1 MQPLAETFPILSFLG
16 VLVQLG
22 GAIML
27 IGLFLMMRRFV
38 LRRAY
43 FTAWVGAWGAWA
55 SAILALVVRYILV
68 PGYTGTTLDDSH
80 PVVRGLYLIYQASKA
95 LGLVLF
101 LRGTLM
107 YVKGAVSGIRM

>member
-1 MQPLAETFPILSFLG
+1 MHPPAQTFPVLSFLG

-22 GAIML
+22 GAVML

-43 FTAWVGAWGAWA
+43 FTAWVGAWAA
-55 SAILALVVRYILV
+55 LSVAILALVVRYILV
-68 PGYTGTTLDDSH
+68 PGLVGVTLDDKH
-80 PVVRGLYLIYQASKA
+80 PAVRGLYFVYQMSKG

-101 LRGTLM
+101 LRGSLM
-107 YVKGAVSGIRM
+107 YVNG